1 MARIF
6 LLFLF
11 SLSVMTKAS
20 QAEVDVEKACF
31 HVEGMTCAACSLTL
45 KISVQKLKG
54 IESVETS
61 VEERFAK
68 VVYDPRLTTLEEI
81 KSKIDSVGYKATV
94 KTQCGGA

>member
-1 MARIF
+1 MVRIF
-6 LLFLF
+6 LLFLL
-11 SLSVMTKAS
+11 SLGFVMEVS
-20 QAEVDVEKACF
+20 QAGVDVEKACF

-45 KISVQKLKG
+45 KTSVQKLKG
-54 IESVETS
+54 IESVEAS

-68 VVYDPRLTTLEEI
+68 VVYDPRLTTLDAI